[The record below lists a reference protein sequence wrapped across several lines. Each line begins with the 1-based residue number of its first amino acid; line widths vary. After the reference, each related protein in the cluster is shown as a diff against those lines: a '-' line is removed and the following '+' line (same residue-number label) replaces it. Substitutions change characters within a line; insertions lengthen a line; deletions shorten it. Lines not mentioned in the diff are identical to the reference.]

1 MDKLAINGG
10 PTAMT
15 EMTGK
20 PQPKIGV
27 EEFLSIA
34 ERFSFTPDAIA
45 RIRAAVSDDDFLGG
59 GPYLARYY
67 SNFPGGTMG
76 DRFENAAKEKFGS
89 KYALAVSSGTAALHA
104 AFVAVGVGPGKEV
117 ICPAIGFMATAAAV
131 AHAGGT
137 PVFCDVDT
145 SIGIDPTKIEALITE
160 RTVAIAPTHCM
171 GSIADVGAVVEIA
184 RRHGLAVIEDCA
196 QAPGGHYRGKY
207 VGTTGD
213 IGCFSISAYKIIGGG
228 EAGMV
233 ITNNERYYE
242 RACQLA
248 ECGGLWRPDRFGP
261 ERYEGELFAG
271 TNYRLSEMESAI
283 NVVQMRK
290 LDGVVSRNHNVKM
303 RVLGQL
309 KTYREITPQKLND
322 PEGEVGYL
330 LRFFPENPELSAK
343 IATALKAEG
352 IGCGTRG
359 ADSALDWHIYCDM
372 LPLTKTSSAAHC
384 DRGSCPVA
392 ESIWAREVLVNLNQ
406 WYSPEDC
413 DAIANGINKVLSAY
427 CTEDPAATKWV

>member
-1 MDKLAINGG
+1 MASAISMAVASKLVSRYPSRNLVAIG
-10 PTAMT
+10 TVMFAVAMYMLHGVT
-15 EMTGK
+15 LDTGFEHLWL
-20 PQPKIGV
+20 PYILRGASLGMLFVP
-27 EEFLSIA
+27 LSL
-34 ERFSFTPDAIA
+34 
-45 RIRAAVSDDDFLGG
+45 AA
-59 GPYLARYY
+59 LA
-67 SNFPGGTMG
+67 GLQGKEMG
-76 DRFENAAKEKFGS
+76 DASGLFNLTRQWGGS
-89 KYALAVSSGTAALHA
+89 
-104 AFVAVGVGPGKEV
+104 VG
-117 ICPAIGFMATAAAV
+117 
-131 AHAGGT
+131 
-137 PVFCDVDT
+137 
-145 SIGIDPTKIEALITE
+145 
-160 RTVAIAPTHCM
+160 IACLST
-171 GSIADVGAVVEIA
+171 I
-184 RRHGLAVIEDCA
+184 
-196 QAPGGHYRGKY
+196 
-207 VGTTGD
+207 
-213 IGCFSISAYKIIGGG
+213 
-228 EAGMV
+228 
-233 ITNNERYYE
+233 
-242 RACQLA
+242 
-248 ECGGLWRPDRFGP
+248 DRFGP